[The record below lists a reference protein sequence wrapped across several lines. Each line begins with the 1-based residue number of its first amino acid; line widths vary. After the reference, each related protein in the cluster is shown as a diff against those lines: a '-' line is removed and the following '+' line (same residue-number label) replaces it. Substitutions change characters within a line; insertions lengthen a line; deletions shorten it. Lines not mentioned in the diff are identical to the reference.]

1 MNTDNTAGSASVGT
15 GPACGDRRRGGTLA
29 RPCTDERFSLRLF
42 AACFADPLHNPC
54 SQGLS
59 GSAFR

>member
-15 GPACGDRRRGGTLA
+15 GPACGGRRRGGTLA
-29 RPCTDERFSLRLF
+29 RPCLNEGLALGPLAAVGTD
-42 AACFADPLHNPC
+42 AADRPLG
-54 SQGLS
+54 QVLS